1 MQGYDWLGM
10 VPVCGS
16 DIAMSFRSQII
27 IAALLVSVAFIGGNV
42 WSNRGWEKKWAER
55 DSAESSQT
63 TNAQTVARMIEQG
76 RIIARDEAVKDAQAK
91 AAKSAATAAGL
102 SATVSQLR
110 TEATKLAAR
119 LDAAKHTADLA
130 AAVRSKT
137 TDADA
142 GMLADVLGSIAEE
155 AQRYAGIADERYAAG
170 VTCERIYYS
179 VRESNS
185 AIPHN

>member
-1 MQGYDWLGM
+1 MTAVFAFVKARWKT
-10 VPVCGS
+10 
-16 DIAMSFRSQII
+16 II
-27 IAALLVSVAFIGGNV
+27 VLLMLAGAFLAGNI
-42 WSNRGWEKKWAER
+42 WSERGWQKKWADR
-55 DSAESSQT
+55 NSIESSQEA
-63 TNAQTVARMIEQG
+63 NAQTAARWIEQG
-76 RIIARDEAVKDAQAK
+76 RIIARDEAVKDAQAQ

-142 GMLADVLGSIAEE
+142 RMLANMLGDIAE
-155 AQRYAGIADERYAAG
+155 AAKRYAGIADERYTAG
-170 VTCERIYYS
+170 MTCERIYDS
-179 VRESNS
+179 VRESNNKPLAS
-185 AIPHN
+185 Q

>member
-1 MQGYDWLGM
+1 
-10 VPVCGS
+10 
-16 DIAMSFRSQII
+16 MSLRYQFIVIS
-27 IAALLVSVAFIGGNV
+27 LLVAVASIAGSV
-42 WSNRGWEKKWAER
+42 WSSSGWEKKWAER
-55 DSAESSQT
+55 DSVESSQT
-63 TNAQTVARMIEQG
+63 ANAQTAARMIEQG
-76 RIIARDEAVKDAQAK
+76 RIIARDEAVKDAQAQ

-137 TDADA
+137 TDTSA
-142 GMLADVLGSIAEE
+142 GMLANMLGDIAAE

-170 VTCERIYYS
+170 MTCERIYDS
-179 VRESNS
+179 VRQSN
-185 AIPHN
+185 NDRVER